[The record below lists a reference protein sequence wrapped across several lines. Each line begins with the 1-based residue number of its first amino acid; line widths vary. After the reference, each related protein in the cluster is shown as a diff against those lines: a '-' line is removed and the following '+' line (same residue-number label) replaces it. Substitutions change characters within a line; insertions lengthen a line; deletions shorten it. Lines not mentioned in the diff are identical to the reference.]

1 MTPFYRINPRWMGIF
16 QSLGEGVVPQG
27 GFSRVNRSQLRPP
40 RPGPWS
46 TNGSSGSARVGSVN
60 NVGRRRFPKMPGELN
75 YFFTTRLWLLYQ
87 SPQSPRGRFTE
98 NGENQVFPKS
108 ILWSRLVFQGAGS
121 TSDVLV
127 CNLNNLRAGHR
138 WGGLSK

>member
-46 TNGSSGSARVGSVN
+46 TNGPPITGPLVHLAR
-60 NVGRRRFPKMPGELN
+60 
-75 YFFTTRLWLLYQ
+75 
-87 SPQSPRGRFTE
+87 
-98 NGENQVFPKS
+98 
-108 ILWSRLVFQGAGS
+108 QG
-121 TSDVLV
+121 LIP
-127 CNLNNLRAGHR
+127 
-138 WGGLSK
+138 